1 MPSRVAMGELVS
13 ADVGSTPGPLG
24 GTEGYRKGPH
34 RAEPRLTPTE
44 KQDIEAAPI
53 FDAAAAAYG
62 AEALATELD
71 VDASHLSKMRRGQKS
86 VPLRALIP
94 ILRDPVAALALLA
107 AMCRIAGFAPPRP
120 IQKVTRRQVEEAIAR
135 KTRQCVVLWRQMAR
149 EAADE
154 LGTSFDDVEA
164 AMVEPA

>member
-1 MPSRVAMGELVS
+1 MGVVLDMGKSLS
-13 ADVGSTPGPLG
+13 AEVGSTTGPLAG
-24 GTEGYRKGPH
+24 LDGYRKGPV

-44 KQDIEAAPI
+44 KQDVEAAPI
-53 FDAAAAAYG
+53 FDVAAAAYG
-62 AEALATELD
+62 AEALAAELD
-71 VDASHLSKMRRGQKS
+71 VDASHLSKMRRGLKS

-94 ILRDPVAALALLA
+94 ILKDQQAALALLT
-107 AMCRIAGFAPPRP
+107 AMCRIAGLAPPRP
-120 IQKVTRRQVEEAIAR
+120 IQKVTRRQVEESIAR

-164 AMVEPA
+164 AMAGEQ

>member
-1 MPSRVAMGELVS
+1 MF
-13 ADVGSTPGPLG
+13 STESQLG
-24 GTEGYRKGPH
+24 REPVERKGPH
-34 RAEPRLTPTE
+34 RAQPRLTATE
-44 KQDIEAAPI
+44 KRNREAAQLIDEAMGIYGP
-53 FDAAAAAYG
+53 DALAAALSEG
-62 AEALATELD
+62 AEKT
-71 VDASHLSKMRRGQKS
+71 VDKTQVSRWRSGAEST
-86 VPLRALIP
+86 PLRALMP
-94 ILRDPVAALALLA
+94 LLLDEKAAIVLLT

-135 KTRQCVVLWRQMAR
+135 RTRQCVVLWRQMAR